1 LAGLRERKHEIK
13 IVSHLD
19 INNFW
24 HGAAPL
30 RRLWAEVI
38 SVQREMKGFSADAW
52 LTYGPSVKH
61 PDFFGWW
68 LCPNRYVLVG
78 VNSGRLDKGKHVPKR
93 WRWLFTIAHRRSLSR
108 ADKIAAFRPN
118 TIGRLRSSGIPQEK
132 LYVLPPAIRP
142 WDSIPSRQEA
152 RRRLG
157 LPLEAPIILCVSR
170 LTVREDGDSR
180 PGKSEAIL
188 ELFAALDL
196 LPPKIL
202 LLLVGDG
209 PGRKQLEEE
218 AAKLQHP
225 ERVQITGEVE
235 HDDLRWFYAACDLF
249 AFPDLRNLPR
259 MAVLEAQACGR
270 AVVTMENSSNLLTV
284 AAGQTGLLAKDLKEF
299 RAHVSTLVHDRDR
312 RESMGR
318 SGPSY
323 ITEFHSLDTRVRQ
336 IEDLL
341 AGQRRRIWCRS

>member
-1 LAGLRERKHEIK
+1 MRIAFHVPRSLYLGLGSSPDRNHFAGNKVFVPSLLAGLQERKHEIK

-19 INNFW
+19 INKFW
-24 HGAAPL
+24 HGATPL
-30 RRLWAEVI
+30 RRLWAEAI
-38 SVQREMKGFSADAW
+38 NVQREMKRFSADAW

-78 VNSGRLDKGKHVPKR
+78 VNSGLDRGKHLPKR

-108 ADKIAAFRPN
+108 ADKIAALRPN

-142 WDSIPSRQEA
+142 WDPIPSRQEA
-152 RRRLG
+152 RRHLG
-157 LPLEAPIILCVSR
+157 LPLEAPMILCVSR
-170 LTVREDGDSR
+170 LTVREGRDSR

-188 ELFAALDL
+188 ELFAALAP
-196 LPPKIL
+196 LPPEVL

-209 PGRKQLEEE
+209 PGRRQLEEE
-218 AAKLQHP
+218 AAKLQP
-225 ERVQITGEVE
+225 PGRVHIAGEVE

-259 MAVLEAQACGR
+259 LAVLEAQACGR
-270 AVVTMENSSNLLTV
+270 AVVTME
-284 AAGQTGLLAKDLKEF
+284 
-299 RAHVSTLVHDRDR
+299 TLSPLMT
-312 RESMGR
+312 SMR
-318 SGPSY
+318 S
-323 ITEFHSLDTRVRQ
+323 
-336 IEDLL
+336 
-341 AGQRRRIWCRS
+341 